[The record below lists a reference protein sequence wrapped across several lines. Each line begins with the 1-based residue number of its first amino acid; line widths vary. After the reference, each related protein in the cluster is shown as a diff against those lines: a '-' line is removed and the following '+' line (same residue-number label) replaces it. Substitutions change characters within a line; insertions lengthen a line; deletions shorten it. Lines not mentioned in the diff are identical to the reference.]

1 MSIGAAWPDEA
12 EVTARWHGEV
22 PVVSVLCH
30 AYNQRAYIEEALAG
44 ILCQRTDFPFEVIL
58 RDDASTDGTREVLQ
72 ACAARYPRLV
82 RLVLEPENRYR
93 QGVKPV
99 AATYPLARGEFIAMC
114 EGDDRW
120 LAADKL
126 QAQVAF
132 LRAAPDC
139 GLVHSNYLNLIL
151 LGGAWKTRLALR
163 TAAQRADRAGDI
175 YAAMLQANRIQ
186 TCTAMWRRAA
196 MAAYRES
203 GPGVDGYLVGDW
215 PLFLHL
221 SRRARVGFI
230 DAPLA
235 AYRRAPGSLTNS
247 GAASAVARG
256 RDALRMVR
264 DFCDYFDD
272 PAPVRATALAA
283 QYRTLLRLAYQAGDE
298 AAFMQA
304 RTWLAAH
311 APRALAS
318 PARRWM
324 AATHAHP
331 RWRRATLGALRLVER
346 IKHQA
351 EFRAT
356 AESAR

>member
-1 MSIGAAWPDEA
+1 MSIGAAWPDET
-12 EVTARWHGEV
+12 EVTARWRGEG
-22 PVVSVLCH
+22 PVVSVKCH

-163 TAAQRADRAGDI
+163 TAAQRADRAGQFCAEIKARD
-175 YAAMLQANRIQ
+175 AARF
-186 TCTAMWRRAA
+186 
-196 MAAYRES
+196 AYLEQRLNLT
-203 GPGVDGYLVGDW
+203 PAQK
-215 PLFLHL
+215 PLFDKWKAAEDSL
-221 SRRARVGFI
+221 SAERLANCGKARPAA
-230 DAPLA
+230 DAQTRPFTRLSSDQNDA
-235 AYRRAPGSLTNS
+235 A
-247 GAASAVARG
+247 
-256 RDALRMVR
+256 
-264 DFCDYFDD
+264 
-272 PAPVRATALAA
+272 PAP
-283 QYRTLLRLAYQAGDE
+283 
-298 AAFMQA
+298 
-304 RTWLAAH
+304 
-311 APRALAS
+311 PR
-318 PARRWM
+318 
-324 AATHAHP
+324 
-331 RWRRATLGALRLVER
+331 
-346 IKHQA
+346 KK
-351 EFRAT
+351 
-356 AESAR
+356 